1 MPDNRQLSV
10 TCKQDDGQA
19 VAIQGEKLP
28 PIAMRMYECLP
39 AEINIKAVDSVA
51 KIDQDIR
58 TVAQSV
64 RYSLEPSVSRFA
76 IVYGERAL
84 SALILSH
91 LMMVEDM
98 ANVARP
104 LKPEAMAT
112 LAKTVTRIL
121 LDDDVQ
127 MNLADLQIVADKLV
141 KGEAGEIYG
150 GLNSQI
156 VVKAFTDYMQE
167 KALEFVKYRQ
177 EKAHEK
183 YGNGFGKER
192 SSMTARE
199 TDRVKHAAAREAYMK
214 GIL

>member
-1 MPDNRQLSV
+1 M
-10 TCKQDDGQA
+10 
-19 VAIQGEKLP
+19 P

-76 IVYGERAL
+76 SVYGERAI

-112 LAKTVTRIL
+112 LAKTVTRML

-183 YGNGFGKER
+183 YGNGFGAER
-192 SSMTARE
+192 SCTTARE
-199 TDRVKHAAAREAYMK
+199 TDRVKHAAAHDAYVK
-214 GIL
+214 GMLESGKL